1 VRTGAAQLVCARITH
16 ENSRQGVQPLE
27 QRWVAT
33 AIVTRIDEL
42 FAIDAE
48 ARLPPKG
55 SLRSSVRPGFLGKA
69 VRLIRTSFPWGAF
82 PDESLEMTC
91 ADFLAGAS
99 RENKNPDILL
109 QSALRFFRFLPGDER
124 QVFPQYVTEKQS

>member
-1 VRTGAAQLVCARITH
+1 VRTGAAHPVCAGITQ

-48 ARLPPKG
+48 KSGR
-55 SLRSSVRPGFLGKA
+55 
-69 VRLIRTSFPWGAF
+69 
-82 PDESLEMTC
+82 DC
-91 ADFLAGAS
+91 C
-99 RENKNPDILL
+99 
-109 QSALRFFRFLPGDER
+109 
-124 QVFPQYVTEKQS
+124 

>member
-1 VRTGAAQLVCARITH
+1 MPTGAAHPVCARITH

-48 ARLPPKG
+48 ACPQALSLEVPPA
-55 SLRSSVRPGFLGKA
+55 FLWKA
-69 VRLIRTSFPWGAF
+69 VRLIGTSFPRGAF
-82 PDESLEMTC
+82 PDESLE
-91 ADFLAGAS
+91 G
-99 RENKNPDILL
+99 
-109 QSALRFFRFLPGDER
+109 LRKDSLTFG
-124 QVFPQYVTEKQS
+124 

>member
-1 VRTGAAQLVCARITH
+1 M
-16 ENSRQGVQPLE
+16 QPLE

-55 SLRSSVRPGFLGKA
+55 SLRSSVRPGFLWKA

-82 PDESLEMTC
+82 SDESLVLVGLRQLTKKGRL
-91 ADFLAGAS
+91 FGAAT
-99 RENKNPDILL
+99 RWM
-109 QSALRFFRFLPGDER
+109 LPA
-124 QVFPQYVTEKQS
+124 

>member
-1 VRTGAAQLVCARITH
+1 VRTGAAHPVCARITH

-48 ARLPPKG
+48 ARRQAL
-55 SLRSSVRPGFLGKA
+55 
-69 VRLIRTSFPWGAF
+69 
-82 PDESLEMTC
+82 SLE
-91 ADFLAGAS
+91 ARHAL
-99 RENKNPDILL
+99 PQQ
-109 QSALRFFRFLPGDER
+109 QSGTFNLRQLSTTARIAPIFGPAWF
-124 QVFPQYVTEKQS
+124 S